1 MHTYRGIHFR
11 AASTHTIPS
20 SIARCRSTA
29 LQLNIQGI
37 TEKTERFCHPLG
49 VKVICSSRGKLRETL
64 VKVKE
69 PMPELKRKGF
79 VYEVLCNDCDH
90 VYIGETGRTLEKR
103 LKEHRSA
110 VKKNDRKNGIAVH
123 AWDTGHQV
131 KWESASVKEV
141 ETNLPN
147 RRIMEA
153 LHIQ

>member
-1 MHTYRGIHFR
+1 MLCGVLLLEGGEL
-11 AASTHTIPS
+11 
-20 SIARCRSTA
+20 SI
-29 LQLNIQGI
+29 
-37 TEKTERFCHPLG
+37 
-49 VKVICSSRGKLRETL
+49 

-69 PMPELKRKGF
+69 PMPELKRKGV
-79 VYEVLCNDCDH
+79 VYEVPCNDCDH

-110 VKKNDRKNGIAVH
+110 VKKNDRKNGIGVH

-141 ETNLPN
+141 ETNLSN

-153 LHIQ
+153 LHIHRIRVAEQLFCPLVVSLGGSRPLR